1 MKRTGLE
8 RNLTMKN
15 QSELFPWDDLKQ
27 FIERV
32 EEEKQPVGE
41 AKPYIDQIKQIL
53 LSHRADHSAGI
64 E

>member
-1 MKRTGLE
+1 M
-8 RNLTMKN
+8 NN

-53 LSHRADHSAGI
+53 LSHRADHKARI